1 MPHGWG
7 RPAALEALG
16 GGARVDLRA
25 AYVDGLGL
33 PELVAETEPL
43 LEAALPMLAGR
54 PVLYVAA
61 SRDAM
66 VAPRSA
72 AELFERAPEPKT
84 FATVDS
90 DHTYA
95 GENARATV
103 LAWLAERH
111 PR

>member
-1 MPHGWG
+1 M
-7 RPAALEALG
+7 
-16 GGARVDLRA
+16 
-25 AYVDGLGL
+25 
-33 PELVAETEPL
+33 
-43 LEAALPMLAGR
+43 LEAALPLLAGR

-61 SRDAM
+61 TRDAM

-72 AELFERAPEPKT
+72 NELFERAPEPKT
-84 FATVDS
+84 FASVES

-95 GENARATV
+95 GENARGVA